1 MCSLIDYYRF
11 QISEISKFVSIW
23 DNQLTTKTLKLS
35 DQLYQVDK
43 TLKMQSDGKAI
54 LYLTILNT
62 DASNQDENLTQ
73 EASFNQ
79 STVYYIKNMIFA
91 TLKHKDSFELLVKD
105 AVSSWKRWDQK
116 ALAELI
122 VVFL

>member
-23 DNQLTTKTLKLS
+23 DNQPTTKTLKLS

-79 STVYYIKNMIFA
+79 STVYYIKNMIFS

>member
-23 DNQLTTKTLKLS
+23 DNQPTTKTLKLS

-62 DASNQDENLTQ
+62 DASNQDENMTQ

-122 VVFL
+122 VAFL

>member
-23 DNQLTTKTLKLS
+23 DNQPTTKTLKLS

-79 STVYYIKNMIFA
+79 STVYYIKNMIFS

-122 VVFL
+122 VAFL

>member
-79 STVYYIKNMIFA
+79 STVYYIKNMIFS

>member
-23 DNQLTTKTLKLS
+23 DNQPTTKTLKLS

-62 DASNQDENLTQ
+62 DASNQDENMTQ

>member
-1 MCSLIDYYRF
+1 M
-11 QISEISKFVSIW
+11 
-23 DNQLTTKTLKLS
+23 KLS

-62 DASNQDENLTQ
+62 DASNQDENMTQ

-79 STVYYIKNMIFA
+79 STVYYIKNMIFS

-105 AVSSWKRWDQK
+105 AVSSWKR
-116 ALAELI
+116 
-122 VVFL
+122 